1 MAGLWIG
8 NRASFVS
15 PTFIILSILAYY
27 PYYRDDIML
36 TEQALR
42 KHPSDAGKIK
52 LIEKR
57 QRLQSRL
64 KKFNETAAGF
74 WVHDE
79 ASDVPFQSQA
89 IQDVDEEDDIGES
102 LLKEG
107 FLAGSKSLGHDM
119 QGDEQCGDD
128 ELEDE
133 DVPFAD
139 SVRLWMPSALGLDRC
154 TRRGLTKLMEQ
165 EIQLREGQAN
175 DALGSI
181 RLSLADVASFMRARH
196 GDVKSQK
203 NTTRSFA
210 QLNAARGTLGRHART
225 YRRAYQALLNL
236 DADTDQFKE
245 LTVKDMKVSA
255 DVVEE
260 NRIGQKSD
268 TLSWIWRIGGG
279 KNEQGGNVMEECKH
293 GFAYA
298 FTVPDTNFYS
308 LSSELAEGQGSI
320 CKVV

>member
-1 MAGLWIG
+1 
-8 NRASFVS
+8 
-15 PTFIILSILAYY
+15 
-27 PYYRDDIML
+27 
-36 TEQALR
+36 
-42 KHPSDAGKIK
+42 
-52 LIEKR
+52 
-57 QRLQSRL
+57 
-64 KKFNETAAGF
+64 
-74 WVHDE
+74 
-79 ASDVPFQSQA
+79 
-89 IQDVDEEDDIGES
+89 
-102 LLKEG
+102 
-107 FLAGSKSLGHDM
+107 
-119 QGDEQCGDD
+119 
-128 ELEDE
+128 
-133 DVPFAD
+133 
-139 SVRLWMPSALGLDRC
+139 
-154 TRRGLTKLMEQ
+154 
-165 EIQLREGQAN
+165 
-175 DALGSI
+175 
-181 RLSLADVASFMRARH
+181 LADVASFMRARH